1 LVLIADLV
9 VPSSGPPRFEY
20 STSHRKP
27 SACRGLFLASMN
39 LGKATPKA
47 TCFEGAA
54 FHAIMKC
61 HLPNRRRYSRS
72 GTPYDAPALASS
84 PLRLGDLV
92 MEQDKK
98 ETRYRG
104 LEERLEQKKPAL
116 TRGVQAAGQP
126 PRPRQRA
133 RVARGRRER
142 ERKGPLILV
151 VDASL
156 RRSRGVA
163 P

>member
-1 LVLIADLV
+1 
-9 VPSSGPPRFEY
+9 
-20 STSHRKP
+20 
-27 SACRGLFLASMN
+27 MN

-104 LEERLEQKKPAL
+104 LEERLEQKKPAAGSREEYKQQGNL
-116 TRGVQAAGQP
+116 QDRDSGRELPEGV
-126 PRPRQRA
+126 
-133 RVARGRRER
+133 ER
-142 ERKGPLILV
+142 ERKGPLIRV